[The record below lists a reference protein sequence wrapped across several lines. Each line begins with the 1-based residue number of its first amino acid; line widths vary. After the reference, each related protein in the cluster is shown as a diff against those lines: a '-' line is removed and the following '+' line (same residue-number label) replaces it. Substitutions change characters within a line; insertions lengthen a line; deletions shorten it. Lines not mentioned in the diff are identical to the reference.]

1 MATRAKGASLR
12 RNAIAQ
18 GMDGPPITDPDVV
31 PPRVAHLLNAARAAF
46 VADGFDGVSID
57 AIARQA
63 GVSKETIY
71 RYFPDKQALFR
82 ASLEEMANRFEAR
95 AQALQRREDLDGL
108 AQAILDAAVDGGLLS
123 PLWLAAGLGGRM
135 PDFAAELQ
143 KGQAARMEPVRET
156 IEGIARTRGIM
167 RPIPIDDAL
176 DFGSLAVE
184 GSALLMGFD
193 PPSPEDRPALA
204 ARVAALFERGILAMP
219 GSPARAGTPASA
231 PQFAPPPAPSV
242 HPPHLRRLLDTA
254 SAHFL
259 RDGYEAASLGA
270 IGAEAKVGRGTLY
283 RHFAHKAGLF
293 DAAMR
298 DLAAQVAH
306 RAQPPALPMDG
317 SVVAALNAA
326 PKAAT
331 RYFASAT
338 AHLTGPASIALHR
351 ATIAAARRDPALARA
366 VHDTVRAP
374 WIGPLAEWIAQT
386 TGHTDA
392 QWLARQGIVLAMQ
405 GNRAIAAGHGPAPDA
420 LAGHARRTATLFLH
434 GLNG

>member
-1 MATRAKGASLR
+1 MAVYAKGASR
-12 RNAIAQ
+12 QRDAIAR
-18 GMDGPPITDPDVV
+18 GMDGPPISEPDTVRAAV

-95 AQALQRREDLDGL
+95 AQALQQRKELDGL

-156 IEGIARTRGIM
+156 IEAVARARGIS
-167 RPIPIDDAL
+167 RPVPIDDAL

-184 GSALLMGFD
+184 GSALLMGFN
-193 PPSPEDRPALA
+193 PPHPEHRPALA
-204 ARVAALFERGILAMP
+204 ARVAALFEQGILAMP
-219 GSPARAGTPASA
+219 RSPAFAEAGTSIPL
-231 PQFAPPPAPSV
+231 PPPPI
-242 HPPHLRRLLDTA
+242 HPPHLRRLLEMAAT
-254 SAHFL
+254 HFL

-306 RAQPPALPMDG
+306 SAQPPTIPANRDAD
-317 SVVAALNAA
+317 AAAH
-326 PKAAT
+326 
-331 RYFASAT
+331 YFASAT

-366 VHDTVRAP
+366 VHDAVRAP
-374 WIGPLAEWIAQT
+374 WIGPLAAWIAQT
-386 TGHTDA
+386 TGHTDSR
-392 QWLARQGIVLAMQ
+392 WLAQQGIVLAMQ
-405 GNRAIAAGHGPAPDA
+405 GNRAIAAGHGPAPEA
-420 LAGHARRTATLFLH
+420 LASHANRTASLFIH
-434 GLNG
+434 GIGG